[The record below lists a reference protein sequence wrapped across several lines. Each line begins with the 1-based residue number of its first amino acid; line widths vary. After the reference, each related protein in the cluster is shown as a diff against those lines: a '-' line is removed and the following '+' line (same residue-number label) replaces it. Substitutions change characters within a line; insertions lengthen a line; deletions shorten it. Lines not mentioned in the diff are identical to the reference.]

1 MTKEQRDLL
10 IELVRV
16 ERRRLNNAK
25 RLTFVSYHENDEL
38 NKEIKLCNE
47 TYDFLLESHIA
58 YVELVNEGGK

>member
-25 RLTFVSYHENDEL
+25 RLTYVSYHENDEL

-47 TYDFLLESHIA
+47 TLKSL
-58 YVELVNEGGK
+58 EGGK